1 MLSLYYL
8 QILGAFISGTCLLV
22 SGVQNPIHSILLL
35 IRVFFI
41 GTLFL
46 FFLQREYYARLFL
59 IVYVGAIVVL
69 FLFIIRILELKRINV
84 ANRFKD
90 LFIFRYIILIFFC
103 IEIFFLISQNFFDLT
118 SFRSIEFFKLNSF
131 FIFTEGNEYFDWSKL
146 IQPTDQLRSLGG
158 LLYNEYKITVII
170 ASLLLFLSMVGALA
184 ITRFFPEKTF
194 KRHSYFNI
202 KMQDPNIQTRR
213 HPFFI

>member
-1 MLSLYYL
+1 MLSVYYF

-22 SGVQNPIHSILLL
+22 SIVQNPIHSILLL

-41 GTLFL
+41 GTLLL

-69 FLFIIRILELKRINV
+69 FLFIIRILELKILNV

-90 LFIFRYIILIFFC
+90 LFIFRYIILVFFC
-103 IEIFFLISQNFFDLT
+103 IEVFFLISQAFFDLN
-118 SFRSIEFFKLNSF
+118 SFRSVEFFKNPTL
-131 FIFTEGNEYFDWSKL
+131 FIEGNQYMDWSKL

-158 LLYNEYKITVII
+158 LLYNEYKITVIL
-170 ASLLLFLSMVGALA
+170 ASMLLFLSIVGALA

-194 KRHSYFNI
+194 KRHTYFNI
-202 KMQDPNIQTRR
+202 KLQDPNIQTRR
-213 HPFFI
+213 HPYFM

>member
-131 FIFTEGNEYFDWSKL
+131 FIFTEGNEYFD
-146 IQPTDQLRSLGG
+146 
-158 LLYNEYKITVII
+158 
-170 ASLLLFLSMVGALA
+170 
-184 ITRFFPEKTF
+184 
-194 KRHSYFNI
+194 
-202 KMQDPNIQTRR
+202 
-213 HPFFI
+213 

>member
-1 MLSLYYL
+1 MLSIYYF

-22 SGVQNPIHSILLL
+22 SIVQNPIHSILLL

-41 GTLFL
+41 GTLLL

-69 FLFIIRILELKRINV
+69 FLFIIRILELKILNV

-90 LFIFRYIILIFFC
+90 LFIFRYIILVFFC
-103 IEIFFLISQNFFDLT
+103 IEVFFLISQAFFDLN
-118 SFRSIEFFKLNSF
+118 SFRSIEFFKNPTL
-131 FIFTEGNEYFDWSKL
+131 FIEGNQYMDWSKL

-158 LLYNEYKITVII
+158 LLYNEYKITVIL
-170 ASLLLFLSMVGALA
+170 ASILLFLSIVGALA

-194 KRHSYFNI
+194 KRHTYFNI
-202 KMQDPNIQTRR
+202 KLQDPNIQTRR
-213 HPFFI
+213 HPYFM

>member
-1 MLSLYYL
+1 MLSIYYF

-22 SGVQNPIHSILLL
+22 SIVQNPIHSILLL

-41 GTLFL
+41 GTLLL

-69 FLFIIRILELKRINV
+69 FLFIIRILELKILNV

-90 LFIFRYIILIFFC
+90 LFIFRYIILVFFC
-103 IEIFFLISQNFFDLT
+103 IEVFFLISQAFFDLN
-118 SFRSIEFFKLNSF
+118 SFRSIEFFKNPTL
-131 FIFTEGNEYFDWSKL
+131 FIEGNQYIDWSKL

-158 LLYNEYKITVII
+158 LLYNEYKITVIL
-170 ASLLLFLSMVGALA
+170 ASMLLFLSIVGALA

-194 KRHSYFNI
+194 KRHTYFNM
-202 KMQDPNIQTRR
+202 KLQDPNIQTRR
-213 HPFFI
+213 HPYFM